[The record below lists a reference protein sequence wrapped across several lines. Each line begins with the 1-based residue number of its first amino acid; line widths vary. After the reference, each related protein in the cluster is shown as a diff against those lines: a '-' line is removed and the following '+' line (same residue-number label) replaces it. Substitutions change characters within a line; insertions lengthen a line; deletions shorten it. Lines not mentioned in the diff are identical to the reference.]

1 MTIKHWP
8 QQERPRERL
17 LSIGPQALS
26 DAELLAIFIRTGCSG
41 YSAVDLARLLISEFG
56 SLQALLQA
64 PQQSVCAMPGIGPT
78 KYAQLQAIKELGLR
92 LAKEQL
98 KEPENMCSSRQVGEY
113 LCQHIGQHQREI
125 FAVLMLDSQHR
136 FIQLEELFQGTI
148 DSASV
153 HPREVVKSVL
163 KHNAAA
169 VILSHNHPSGVAEP
183 SQSDRLITDSLV
195 DALDLVGVRVLDH
208 IVVGRKQWVSF
219 ADRGWL

>member
-1 MTIKHWP
+1 MNIKHWP

-17 LSIGPQALS
+17 LSVGPQALS
-26 DAELLAIFIRTGCSG
+26 DAELLAIFIRTGCHG
-41 YSAVDLARLLISEFG
+41 HSAVDLARLLMNEYG

-64 PQQSVCAMPGIGPT
+64 PQEAVCNMPGIGPT

-98 KEPENMCSSRQVGEY
+98 VEPANMTSSRQVGEY
-113 LCQHIGQHQREI
+113 LCQHIGHQQREV

-136 FIQLEELFQGTI
+136 LIHFEELFQGTI

-153 HPREVVKSVL
+153 HPREVVKSAL
-163 KHNAAA
+163 KHNAAV

-195 DALDLVGVRVLDH
+195 NALDLVGVRVLDH

>member
-8 QQERPRERL
+8 LQERPRERL
-17 LSIGPQALS
+17 LSVGPQALS
-26 DAELLAIFIRTGCSG
+26 DAELLAIFLRTGCHG
-41 YSAVDLARLLISEFG
+41 LSAVDLARRLLAEFG
-56 SLQALLQA
+56 SLQQLLQA
-64 PQQSVCAMPGIGPT
+64 SESAVCALPGLGPT
-78 KYAQLQAIKELGLR
+78 KYAQLQAVKELGLR
-92 LAKEQL
+92 LAKENL
-98 KEPENMCSSRQVGEY
+98 AEPDNMTSSRQVGEY
-113 LCQHIGQHQREI
+113 LCQHLGHYQREV
-125 FAVLMLDSQHR
+125 FALLMLDSQHR
-136 FIQLEELFQGTI
+136 LICLEELFRGTI

-153 HPREVVKSVL
+153 HPREVVKSAL

>member
-17 LSIGPQALS
+17 LSVGPQALS
-26 DAELLAIFIRTGCSG
+26 DAELLAIFLRTGCHG
-41 YSAVDLARLLISEFG
+41 LSAVDLARLLIKEFG

-64 PQQSVCAMPGIGPT
+64 SQGAVCDMPGIGPT

-92 LAKEQL
+92 LAKETL
-98 KEPENMCSSRQVGEY
+98 VEPANMTSSRQVGEY
-113 LCQHIGQHQREI
+113 LCQHLGHYQREV
-125 FAVLMLDSQHR
+125 FALLMLDSQHR
-136 FIQLEELFQGTI
+136 LICLEELFRGTI

-153 HPREVVKSVL
+153 HPREVVKSAL